1 MAVATARAAAGPL
14 RAGPVKSLARSSR
27 WRDLAKAA
35 MSRRIAPMTP
45 RDDCPADR
53 ASPRYRATASL
64 DDSPSCQARSAASSA
79 ASGSDSSFAVTDK
92 PVSTR
97 DSLLVWQCY
106 AAKVSYRHS
115 NEECPLVPG
124 LHRRVRAW
132 LAPGQH
138 EPGSR
143 RGRHLSSLPA
153 VSICRICLVVQICLN
168 PRMSTDLST
177 PVLLRRI
184 AQLEATVGRL
194 SEDLGTL
201 RSAVS
206 KQGLQLPRTRGVRAR
221 VAHADSAAADNLH
234 AQATGGLA
242 GATARGEAARV
253 QWVKDGLVVPGE
265 QLAQAW
271 GLTRQALA
279 PAADRGEDLRGEGRQ
294 SAVTTRRHSWGW
306 TARPWQPSAARS
318 VTSAPARS

>member
-1 MAVATARAAAGPL
+1 
-14 RAGPVKSLARSSR
+14 
-27 WRDLAKAA
+27 
-35 MSRRIAPMTP
+35 
-45 RDDCPADR
+45 
-53 ASPRYRATASL
+53 
-64 DDSPSCQARSAASSA
+64 
-79 ASGSDSSFAVTDK
+79 
-92 PVSTR
+92 
-97 DSLLVWQCY
+97 
-106 AAKVSYRHS
+106 
-115 NEECPLVPG
+115 
-124 LHRRVRAW
+124 
-132 LAPGQH
+132 
-138 EPGSR
+138 
-143 RGRHLSSLPA
+143 
-153 VSICRICLVVQICLN
+153 
-168 PRMSTDLST
+168 MSTDLST

-221 VAHADSAAADNLH
+221 VAHADSSAADNLH

-279 PAADRGEDLRGEGRQ
+279 PAADRGEIF
-294 SAVTTRRHSWGW
+294 AVKVGNRLYYPQAFLGW

-318 VTSAPARS
+318 VTSAPARN